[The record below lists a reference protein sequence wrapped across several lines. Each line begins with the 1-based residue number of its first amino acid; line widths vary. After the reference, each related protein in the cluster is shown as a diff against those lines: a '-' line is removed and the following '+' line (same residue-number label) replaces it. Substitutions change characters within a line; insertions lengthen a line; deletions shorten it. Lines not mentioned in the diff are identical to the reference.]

1 MDSLVGTGSVD
12 PTEDLT
18 LNAEELPRHT
28 RTMEVFK
35 KGEDDRGGKGRPVH
49 LEVSQ
54 AAMKDLR
61 QQVVYLSG
69 EVTNLAGKVHP
80 LAAITELAWRRVPG
94 AKHERLGADIDV
106 GYDAVVDKPAANRPI
121 EPEKVLTSLEA
132 YVNHKPLVEKRLE

>member
-1 MDSLVGTGSVD
+1 
-12 PTEDLT
+12 
-18 LNAEELPRHT
+18 
-28 RTMEVFK
+28 
-35 KGEDDRGGKGRPVH
+35 
-49 LEVSQ
+49 
-54 AAMKDLR
+54 MKDLR
-61 QQVVYLSG
+61 QQVVYLTG

-132 YVNHKPLVEKRLE
+132 YVNHKPLVEKRLEQLAARFTLKTDFDKLRVEVHNDEERKAAHADLQKQLRQLMGKLQELDSAQGGIE